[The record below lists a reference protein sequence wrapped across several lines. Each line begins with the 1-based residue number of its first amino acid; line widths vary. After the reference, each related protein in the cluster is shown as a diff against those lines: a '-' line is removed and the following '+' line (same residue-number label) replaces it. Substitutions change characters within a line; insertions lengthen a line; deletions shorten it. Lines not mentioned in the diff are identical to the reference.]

1 LADKNAADEA
11 QEDAARANR
20 KRILAVGAVGVVC
33 DANVGARIDEKTAAL
48 KVKWALPGWKS
59 DSAGAR
65 ITAAAAAAAAT
76 ATATAAAI
84 GGVTQSLHPHPAE
97 VTWRLVG

>member
-1 LADKNAADEA
+1 MADKKAAEEA

-20 KRILAVGAVGVVC
+20 KRKLADGAVGVVC

-48 KVKWALPGWKS
+48 KVKWALPVWKT

-65 ITAAAAAAAAT
+65 ITAAATAT

-84 GGVTQSLHPHPAE
+84 GGVTQPLHPHPAE
-97 VTWRLVG
+97 VRGRRVG